1 MRNSSFFKIY
11 LAFSLV
17 YFIILLTGHE
27 RLDLFLKPILI
38 PIIGFG
44 AYFYRAFPSQN
55 ILLAALTL
63 SWLGDVTLLFTDLG
77 EIYFIL
83 GLVFFLTAHIIYCI
97 LFNKQKRIRKKQNK
111 PLFIFGSVLIAFYLI
126 GMVSFLMPHLGE
138 LEIPVSI
145 YASVISIMLLFAL
158 NGFLVWEKPGNQFVF
173 LGAIFFII
181 SDSILALNKF
191 YAPIPKSSFFI
202 MLTYLLAQ
210 YLIVV
215 GILRLNPK
223 KVEQTV

>member
-17 YFIILLTGHE
+17 YLIILLTGHE

>member
-11 LAFSLV
+11 LAFSVIYL
-17 YFIILLTGHE
+17 IILLTGHE
-27 RLDLFLKPILI
+27 RYDLFLKPILI

-44 AYFYRAFPSQN
+44 AYFYRRFPSQN

-63 SWLGDVTLLFTDLG
+63 SWLGDVTLLFSDLG

-83 GLVFFLTAHIIYCI
+83 GLVFFLTAHIVYCV

-126 GMVSFLMPHLGE
+126 GMVSFLMPYLGK

-145 YASVISIMLLFAL
+145 YASVISVMLLFAL
-158 NGFLVWEKPGNQFVF
+158 NGFLVWEKPGNQLVF
-173 LGAIFFII
+173 FGAIFFII
-181 SDSILALNKF
+181 SDSILAVNKF

-215 GILRLNPK
+215 GVLKLNPK
-223 KVEQTV
+223 K

>member
-11 LAFSLV
+11 LAFSLA
-17 YFIILLTGHE
+17 YLIILLTGHE